1 MLVAHLDMEINNKK
15 TLTLYDI
22 THLESEEKDNKKE
35 KIEQCLSSQDF
46 TDNSFIGE
54 NQFGSPGPARTDN
67 LSVNSRVLHH

>member
-35 KIEQCLSSQDF
+35 KIEQGLSSQDF